1 MKQFTY
7 KGRIITASTKVEAIK
22 QIVASP
28 IKYDEETFEK
38 ALEILDDRGHSY
50 SVVNNLDRY
59 ASDWESF
66 IKKRNPTAKDIA
78 DGIEKWLDQLT
89 DDQLEELDLL

>member
-22 QIVASP
+22 QIVASS
-28 IKYDEETFEK
+28 IEYDEETYKK
-38 ALEILDDRGHSY
+38 ALEILDDRGQPY
-50 SVVNNLDRY
+50 SVISNLDRY

-66 IKKRNPTAKDIA
+66 IKKRKPTAKDIA

-89 DDQLEELDLL
+89 DDQLEELDLF